1 MANTKTSRKA
11 GKSQKEGWRC
21 WWCWKIDSERLTVFE
36 NIQINRQT
44 NICHYRVTFATENNC
59 VIYIYT
65 CAQIKGWNFKKVTF
79 SFYHWCVQS
88 ELSLVKHGLPE
99 IIQIEHYGV
108 PLWGFSIYGVKICST
123 HKYKIPSCGISQID
137 GLQAGKIT
145 FKDYHLICW
154 EKVSFT
160 HLLTTNKQ
168 WYS

>member
-88 ELSLVKHGLPE
+88 ELSLVKHGLKSKVRTVLKSWDPEVFKKLSLLLIFDNVLPE
-99 IIQIEHYGV
+99 IVQIEHT
-108 PLWGFSIYGVKICST
+108 K
-123 HKYKIPSCGISQID
+123 
-137 GLQAGKIT
+137 GK
-145 FKDYHLICW
+145 
-154 EKVSFT
+154 
-160 HLLTTNKQ
+160 
-168 WYS
+168 